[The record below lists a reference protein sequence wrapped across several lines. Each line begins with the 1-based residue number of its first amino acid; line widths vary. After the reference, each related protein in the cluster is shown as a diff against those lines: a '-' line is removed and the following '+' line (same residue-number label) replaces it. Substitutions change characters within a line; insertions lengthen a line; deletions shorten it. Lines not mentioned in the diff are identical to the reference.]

1 MIHLLSSA
9 DLWFRTVQAST
20 ALLLVALG
28 GYLILRSG
36 IFHLGLEG
44 TMLIGAFCAAVAA
57 ERTAQPWVGIPAGA
71 LAGLVVTVL
80 FAALVVTWRAN
91 QLMVGLAINFLAL
104 GATSLALQLLYHVQ
118 GGLSSPRL
126 ASIPTPSIPGL
137 AQLPW
142 VGDVLS
148 GQTVLTYASW
158 LLAAGLA
165 WWIVA
170 TRGGLTLRVVGLRPE
185 IAAALGRSVTRTQ
198 WLALAAG
205 GVLIGLGGAQLAL
218 GEVAEFQEGMT
229 SGRGF
234 VALLLVLIAGRYA
247 WLLAPL
253 ALGFALF
260 DALGFSLQ
268 TVGLPDELS
277 SVMPYLAVM
286 LFLGLPSLLRRV
298 RRRATAPL
306 ERACATE
313 AMS

>member
-1 MIHLLSSA
+1 MIHLLTSA

-36 IFHLGLEG
+36 VFHIGLEG
-44 TMLIGAFCAAVAA
+44 TMLIGAFCAAVGA
-57 ERTAQPWVGIPAGA
+57 ERTAAPWVGIPAGA
-71 LAGLVVTVL
+71 LAGLAAALL

-91 QLMVGLAINFLAL
+91 DLLVGIAINFLAL
-104 GATSLALQLLYHVQ
+104 GATGLALQLIYHVQ

-126 ASIPTPSIPGL
+126 GSLPTLALPGVDR
-137 AQLPW
+137 LPW
-142 VGDVLS
+142 LGGVLS

-158 LLAAGLA
+158 LLAAALA
-165 WWIVA
+165 WWIVH

-185 IAAALGRSVTRTQ
+185 IASALGRSVSRTQ
-198 WLALAAG
+198 WLAIGCG
-205 GVLIGLGGAQLAL
+205 GILIGLGGAQLAL

-229 SGRGF
+229 DGRGF
-234 VALLLVLIAGRYA
+234 IALLLVLIAGRRA

-277 SVMPYLAVM
+277 GVVPYVAVL
-286 LFLGLPSLLRRV
+286 LFVGLPHVVQRLRGG
-298 RRRATAPL
+298 AP
-306 ERACATE
+306 EHAGA
-313 AMS
+313 AS